1 MSHVHSQL
9 FEQPPSIALSI
20 LRALLYRRKGLQ
32 AHESLPLLS
41 AQIVNVAIN
50 PRHLATYCSTCNIQ
64 PLPTLPILYPHVL
77 AAPLHMWLITHP
89 DFPLRLLGAVHLR
102 NHIIQH
108 RTIGLDEILNISCA
122 ITCERRTEKGLEFD
136 FTTVVRCKNND
147 IIWEGLT
154 TYFSRGRFGSAD
166 TESSLADL
174 AKITDSK
181 LIAEWFVPENLGK
194 RYAVITQD
202 YNPIHIS
209 KWLAKLF
216 GFQRDLAHGFCVLAT
231 SLEKAQLSI
240 STMATPIDTNKSRR
254 LDVLF
259 KGPMFL
265 GAIAYLKTESAYL
278 KTASDAQQNTRLDLY
293 CGNNDRP
300 SLCIDI
306 NDVQHNEHLPG
317 II

>member
-1 MSHVHSQL
+1 MQTFTKS
-9 FEQPPSIALSI
+9 PSIITSI
-20 LRALLYRRKGLQ
+20 ARALFLPRRKLKPNEQLPRLAAEWKSIQIDPTHLNRYRCVCGL
-32 AHESLPLLS
+32 ADTPNLPL
-41 AQIVNVAIN
+41 
-50 PRHLATYCSTCNIQ
+50 
-64 PLPTLPILYPHVL
+64 LYPHVL

-108 RTIGLDEILNISCA
+108 RDIAPDEKINIRCA
-122 ITCERRTEKGLEFD
+122 ITSERRSEKGLEFD
-136 FTTVVRCKNND
+136 FTTVVHDKSND

-154 TYFSRGRFGSAD
+154 TYFSRGRFGAAEA
-166 TESSLADL
+166 ESPLADL
-174 AKITDSK
+174 AKITDVK
-181 LIAEWFVPENLGK
+181 LIAEWFVAENIAK

-216 GFQRDLAHGFCVLAT
+216 GFPRDLAHGFCVLAT
-231 SLEKAQLSI
+231 SLEEAQVVTHIKA
-240 STMATPIDTNKSRR
+240 DTSRR

-265 GAIAYLKTESAYL
+265 GTIAYLKTENAYL
-278 KTASDAQQNTRLDLY
+278 KSANDTQQNTRLDLY
-293 CGNNDRP
+293 CGDNERP
-300 SLCIDI
+300 SLCINI
-306 NDVQHNEHLPG
+306 TDVPLNEHLPG